1 MRQYIFLQPNVRP
14 ERTVFDKVKYL
25 PTFLSIFK
33 KYHIKKNH
41 EIFQNK
47 VYCDMWFDFV
57 FLGREKFNFLF
68 LHVKFSFQPFCCSK
82 CRDLQTADMCI
93 YNYVKLK

>member
-57 FLGREKFNFLF
+57 FLGREKLNFLF

-82 CRDLQTADMCI
+82 CRDLQTA
-93 YNYVKLK
+93 VFFA

>member
-14 ERTVFDKVKYL
+14 ERTIFDKVIYM

-41 EIFQNK
+41 EIFQNN
-47 VYCDMWFDFV
+47 VYCD
-57 FLGREKFNFLF
+57 
-68 LHVKFSFQPFCCSK
+68 
-82 CRDLQTADMCI
+82 T
-93 YNYVKLK
+93 